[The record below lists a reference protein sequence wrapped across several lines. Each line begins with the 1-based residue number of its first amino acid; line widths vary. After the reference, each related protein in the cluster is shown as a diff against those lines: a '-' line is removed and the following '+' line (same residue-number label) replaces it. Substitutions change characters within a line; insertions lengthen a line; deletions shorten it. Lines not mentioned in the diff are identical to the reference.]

1 MKNNHYLASYI
12 RSFFEDHLV
21 RRRNLSQ
28 NSIWSYRDAMKLLIQ
43 FVTQCTGKTASLLK
57 ITDIDELIVLD
68 FLKYLEQKR
77 GNSIQTCNQRLITL
91 KSLFEYVAM
100 REPLM
105 MEHCKQITTIPL
117 KRGALLPQ
125 IAYLTK
131 DEMHALIHAI
141 DQTTL
146 EGKRNYALLLY
157 MYNTGSRV
165 QEIVDAQISWLS
177 FKHPPK
183 VEIVGKGTKS
193 RICPLWN
200 NTAKTLERYLKQRSQ
215 LTRQSNH
222 VFVNRSHMPFSR
234 SGVAYIINTCAQKA
248 SCTVPSLQS
257 KKLTPHVLRHTTA
270 MHLLQSGVEINVIKS
285 WLGHVSLATTY
296 RYVEIDLEMK
306 SEALKTCEIVSK
318 PRRHRKVTPELL
330 TWLESL

>member
-1 MKNNHYLASYI
+1 MENNHYLASYI
-12 RSFFEDHLV
+12 RSFFEDHLI

-43 FVTQCTGKTASLLK
+43 FVTQRIGKTASLLK
-57 ITDIDELIVLD
+57 IADIDELIVLD
-68 FLKYLEQKR
+68 FLKYLEQIR

-100 REPLM
+100 RDPLM
-105 MEHCKQITTIPL
+105 MDHCKQITTIPL

-131 DEMHALIHAI
+131 DEIQGILTSI
-141 DQTTL
+141 DRTSL
-146 EGKRNYALLLY
+146 CGHRDYVLLLY

-165 QEIVDAQISWLS
+165 QEAVDVCNSWLTL
-177 FKHPPK
+177 HEPYK
-183 VEIVGKGTKS
+183 VEIVGKGSKS
-193 RICPLWN
+193 RICPLWDI
-200 NTAKTLERYLKQRSQ
+200 TVKAIEHYLEERNKLQCRTDH
-215 LTRQSNH
+215 L
-222 VFVNRSHMPFSR
+222 FLNRCDKPLSR
-234 SGVAYIINTCAQKA
+234 SGVAYIIDCCVRKA
-248 SCTVPSLQS
+248 SCSVQSLQN
-257 KKLTPHVLRHTTA
+257 KKVTPHVLRHTTA

-306 SEALKTCEIVSK
+306 SEALKACEIIGK
-318 PRRHRKVTPELL
+318 ARQHRKVTPELL